1 MSEPSTPLMRQYSAI
16 KKEHP
21 NALLFFRLGDFYEL
35 FFDDAILA
43 ARELQ
48 ITLTSRN
55 KEKGVNIPMCG
66 VPYHA
71 AEGYIAKLIRRGFKV
86 AVCEQVEDPRLA
98 TKLVRRE
105 VTRVVTP
112 GTAADSSLNAEE
124 NNFLAAVATVG
135 DRVGFAALDLSTGEF
150 RATEFAGE
158 SAGRRIQEELE
169 QLRPKEMLY
178 GSSAPLLEH
187 ASSTQLGSFATL
199 NGRDTPHS
207 TGTAPVARI
216 SGFGWAETPLDDWI
230 FAPDHAIPLVENH
243 FGVLSLEGFGL
254 AGKQAAAS
262 AAGAILYYIRSTQRG
277 TLDHVDR
284 IGFYERQ
291 NCLVLDAVTVRNL
304 ELIEPLFAGTDAGVT
319 LIRCLDAT
327 ITPMGKRLLRMWML
341 RPSLDRTE
349 IEARL
354 DAVDVQ
360 VKDIVGREELRRSLD
375 GILDLERLL
384 SRVTLETANPRDVLA
399 LGASL
404 GKLPKVRG
412 VLAGLLAP
420 RLAMLHAAI
429 DELGDLRGKIES
441 MLAPEPPLTLNDGG
455 VIAAGIDKDLDE
467 LRDLSH
473 NSKQYLAQV
482 ETRERERT
490 GIGSLKVKF
499 NSIFGYYIEISKAN
513 LHHAPTDYERKQTLV
528 NAERFTT
535 PELKEYESK
544 ILDAQEKIV
553 EIERRL
559 FAELR
564 SAIAAEAKRIRQ
576 TALALAE
583 VDVLGSL
590 AHIAALRNYCR
601 PKFEADNSDQTAD
614 LEIVEGRHP
623 VIELQEMTIGNDRF
637 VPNDL
642 FLNSKTHN
650 IVVLTGP
657 NMGGKS
663 TYLRQ
668 AALIV
673 IMAQMGSFVPARS
686 VRMGIVDRVFTR
698 IGASDNVARGR
709 STFMVEMTETAAI
722 LHTATPRSLIL
733 LDEVGRGT
741 STYDGLAIAWAAVE
755 YLHARVRAKTL
766 FATHYFE
773 LTELAEQLS
782 GVKNY
787 HVSVKETGGSVVFLR
802 RVEPGAA
809 DRSYGI
815 EVAKLAGLPNE
826 VVVRAREVLAEHE
839 SSEHRL
845 SGHLTP
851 GSAPERP
858 AQLTIFTPLSQPV
871 LEKLREADLDRMTP
885 LEALNLLAELKK
897 ADWQKRWQRRTQLIH
912 ASGQLLIVG
921 FDGTEMS
928 PRLASLLAKIAPAG
942 VILFARNIK
951 GVEQT
956 HTLLRECQKCVAM
969 PLFTCV
975 DLEGGTVDRFR
986 NVLGT
991 APSPAEVFATGS
1003 RALYRKHGRVIG
1015 ENCRA
1020 LGFNVDFAPVLDLA
1034 FAASRSVMSSRAVSD
1049 DPKQVVVYARE
1060 FLQGLRDAG
1069 VLGCGKHFPWAG

>member
-1 MSEPSTPLMRQYSAI
+1 MSEPSTPLMRQYAAI

-35 FFDDAILA
+35 FFDDAVLA

-55 KEKGVNIPMCG
+55 KEKGVAIPMCG

-71 AEGYIAKLIRRGFKV
+71 AEGYISKLIRRGFKV
-86 AVCEQVEDPRLA
+86 AVCEQVEDARLA

-112 GTAADSSLNAEE
+112 GTAADSSLNADE

-158 SAGRRIQEELE
+158 LAGRRIQEELE

-178 GSSAPLLEH
+178 GSSAPLFETR
-187 ASSTQLGSFATL
+187 S
-199 NGRDTPHS
+199 NGE
-207 TGTAPVARI
+207 TGAPARPVAEHSATRAPAR
-216 SGFGWAETPLDDWI
+216 STNGWAETPLDDWI
-230 FAPDHAIPLVENH
+230 FAPDHAIPLLENH

-254 AGKQAAAS
+254 AGKPAAAS

-319 LIRCLDAT
+319 LFRCMDAT
-327 ITPMGKRLLRMWML
+327 VTPMGKRLLRTWML
-341 RPSLDRTE
+341 RPSLDPSE
-349 IEARL
+349 INGRL
-354 DAVDVQ
+354 DSVEVQ
-360 VKDIVGREELRRSLD
+360 VKDTVRREELRRSLD

-399 LGASL
+399 LAASL
-404 GKLPKVRG
+404 ARIPKVRT
-412 VLAGLLAP
+412 VLAGLSAS
-420 RLAMLHAAI
+420 RLGTLHIAV
-429 DELGDLRGKIES
+429 DELGDLREKIDRT
-441 MLAPEPPLTLNDGG
+441 LVPEPPLTLSDGG
-455 VIAAGIDKDLDE
+455 VIAAGVDKDLDE
-467 LRDLSH
+467 LRDLSR

-513 LHHAPTDYERKQTLV
+513 LHLSPADYERKQTLV

-583 VDVLGSL
+583 VDVLGCL
-590 AHIAALRNYCR
+590 AHIAALRDYCR
-601 PKFEADNSDQTAD
+601 PRFDEAEKAEDVGD

-623 VIELQEMTIGNDRF
+623 VIELQELAAGSERF
-637 VPNDL
+637 VPNEL
-642 FLNSKTHN
+642 FLDAATHN

-673 IMAQMGSFVPARS
+673 IMAQMGSFVPARA

-698 IGASDNVARGR
+698 IGASDNLARGR

-722 LHTATPRSLIL
+722 LHTATARSLIL

-741 STYDGLAIAWAAVE
+741 STYDGLAIAWAAIE

-839 SSEHRL
+839 SAEHRL
-845 SGHLTP
+845 SSHLTP
-851 GSAPERP
+851 GSSTEPERP
-858 AQLTIFTPLSQPV
+858 TQLTIFTPLSQPV
-871 LEKLREADLDRMTP
+871 LEKLREVDLDRLTP
-885 LEALNLLAELKK
+885 LEALNLLAELKRQI
-897 ADWQKRWQRRTQLIH
+897 D
-912 ASGQLLIVG
+912 
-921 FDGTEMS
+921 
-928 PRLASLLAKIAPAG
+928 
-942 VILFARNIK
+942 
-951 GVEQT
+951 
-956 HTLLRECQKCVAM
+956 
-969 PLFTCV
+969 
-975 DLEGGTVDRFR
+975 
-986 NVLGT
+986 
-991 APSPAEVFATGS
+991 
-1003 RALYRKHGRVIG
+1003 
-1015 ENCRA
+1015 
-1020 LGFNVDFAPVLDLA
+1020 
-1034 FAASRSVMSSRAVSD
+1034 
-1049 DPKQVVVYARE
+1049 
-1060 FLQGLRDAG
+1060 
-1069 VLGCGKHFPWAG
+1069 

>member
-35 FFDDAILA
+35 FFDDAVLA

-55 KEKGVNIPMCG
+55 KEKGAAIPMCG

-71 AEGYIAKLIRRGFKV
+71 AESYISKLIRRGFKV
-86 AVCEQVEDPRLA
+86 AVCEQVEDARLA

-112 GTAADSSLNAEE
+112 GTAADSSLNPEE
-124 NNFLAAVATVG
+124 NNFLAAVATVA

-178 GSSAPLLEH
+178 GSSAPLLERS
-187 ASSTQLGSFATL
+187 AGGQLGSSAAPD
-199 NGRDTPHS
+199 GRVARPH
-207 TGTAPVARI
+207 TDTAPIARV
-216 SGFGWAETPLDDWI
+216 SGSGWAETPLDDWI
-230 FAPDHAIPLVENH
+230 FAPDHAIPLLENH

-254 AGKQAAAS
+254 AGKPAAAS

-319 LIRCLDAT
+319 LFRCMDAT
-327 ITPMGKRLLRMWML
+327 VTPMGKRLLRTWML
-341 RPSLDRTE
+341 RPSLDPSE
-349 IEARL
+349 INGRL
-354 DAVDVQ
+354 DSVEVQ
-360 VKDIVGREELRRSLD
+360 VKDTVRREELRRALD

-399 LGASL
+399 LAASL
-404 GKLPKVRG
+404 ARIPRVRA
-412 VLAGLLAP
+412 VLAGLSAS
-420 RLAMLHAAI
+420 RLGALHIAI
-429 DELGDLRGKIES
+429 DELGDLREKIDGT
-441 MLAPEPPLTLNDGG
+441 LVPEPPLTLSDGG
-455 VIAAGIDKDLDE
+455 VIAAGVDKDLDE
-467 LRDLSH
+467 LRDLSR

-513 LHHAPTDYERKQTLV
+513 LHLSPADYERKQTLV

-559 FAELR
+559 FAELS
-564 SAIAAEAKRIRQ
+564 SAVAAEAKRIRQ

-583 VDVLGSL
+583 VDVLGCL

-601 PKFEADNSDQTAD
+601 PHVDEAEKAEDVGD

-623 VIELQEMTIGNDRF
+623 VIELQELAAGSERF
-637 VPNDL
+637 VPNEL
-642 FLNSKTHN
+642 FLDSSTHN

-673 IMAQMGSFVPARS
+673 IMAQMGSFVPARA

-698 IGASDNVARGR
+698 IGASDNLARGR

-722 LHTATPRSLIL
+722 LHTATARSLIL

-741 STYDGLAIAWAAVE
+741 STYDGLAIAWAAIE
-755 YLHARVRAKTL
+755 YLHARVHAKTL

-839 SSEHRL
+839 SAEHRL

-851 GSAPERP
+851 GSSTEPERP
-858 AQLTIFTPLSQPV
+858 TQLTIFTPLSQPV
-871 LEKLREADLDRMTP
+871 LEKLREVDLDRLTP
-885 LEALNLLAELKK
+885 LEALNLLSELKK
-897 ADWQKRWQRRTQLIH
+897 EI
-912 ASGQLLIVG
+912 
-921 FDGTEMS
+921 
-928 PRLASLLAKIAPAG
+928 
-942 VILFARNIK
+942 
-951 GVEQT
+951 
-956 HTLLRECQKCVAM
+956 
-969 PLFTCV
+969 
-975 DLEGGTVDRFR
+975 
-986 NVLGT
+986 
-991 APSPAEVFATGS
+991 
-1003 RALYRKHGRVIG
+1003 
-1015 ENCRA
+1015 
-1020 LGFNVDFAPVLDLA
+1020 
-1034 FAASRSVMSSRAVSD
+1034 
-1049 DPKQVVVYARE
+1049 
-1060 FLQGLRDAG
+1060 
-1069 VLGCGKHFPWAG
+1069 

>member
-1 MSEPSTPLMRQYSAI
+1 MRTGSIASYKIRDYKITNSSMSEFSTPLMRQYAAI

-35 FFDDAILA
+35 FFDDAVLA

-55 KEKGVNIPMCG
+55 KEKGVEIPMCG

-71 AEGYIAKLIRRGFKV
+71 AESYISKLIRRGFKV
-86 AVCEQVEDPRLA
+86 AVCEQIEDPRLA
-98 TKLVRRE
+98 KKLVRRE

-135 DRVGFAALDLSTGEF
+135 DRAGFAALDLSTGEF
-150 RATEFAGE
+150 RATEFVGD
-158 SAGRRIQEELE
+158 SAARRIQEELE
-169 QLRPKEMLY
+169 QLRPKEVLY
-178 GSSAPLLEH
+178 GSSAPLFEKR
-187 ASSTQLGSFATL
+187 ANAEIRDITGSSQ
-199 NGRDTPHS
+199 PQVS
-207 TGTAPVARI
+207 TGATTGPAPVRSAN
-216 SGFGWAETPLDDWI
+216 GLAETPLDDWI
-230 FAPDHAIPLVENH
+230 FAPDHAIPLLENH

-277 TLDHVDR
+277 RLDHVDR
-284 IGFYERQ
+284 IGFYEHQ

-304 ELIEPLFAGTDAGVT
+304 ELIEPLFAGTDSGVT
-319 LIRCLDAT
+319 LFRCLDAT
-327 ITPMGKRLLRMWML
+327 VTPMGKRLLRTWML
-341 RPSLDRTE
+341 RPSLDRGE
-349 IEARL
+349 INGRQ
-354 DAVDVQ
+354 DAVEVQ
-360 VKDIVGREELRRSLD
+360 VKDTLRREELRRSLD

-399 LGASL
+399 LSASL
-404 GKLPKVRG
+404 ARIPKVRTA
-412 VLAGLLAP
+412 LAGLPAQ
-420 RLAMLHAAI
+420 RLSSLHSAI
-429 DELGDLRGKIES
+429 DELADLRERIDRT
-441 MLAPEPPLTLNDGG
+441 LVPEPPLTLSDGG
-455 VIAAGIDKDLDE
+455 VIAADVDKDLDE
-467 LRDLSH
+467 LRDLSR

-513 LHHAPTDYERKQTLV
+513 LHLSPADYERKQTLV

-583 VDVLGSL
+583 VDVLGCL

-601 PKFEADNSDQTAD
+601 PRFEADNAEHAGD

-623 VIELQEMTIGNDRF
+623 VIELQELAARSERF

-642 FLNSKTHN
+642 FLNSSPQNKPQNASHN
-650 IVVLTGP
+650 IIVLTGP

-673 IMAQMGSFVPARS
+673 IMAQMGSFVPARAA
-686 VRMGIVDRVFTR
+686 RLGIVDRVFTR

-722 LHTATPRSLIL
+722 LHTATARSLIL

-755 YLHARVRAKTL
+755 YLHAKVRAKTL

-773 LTELAEQLS
+773 LTELAEQLN

-787 HVSVKETGGSVVFLR
+787 HVSVKEAGGSVVFLR

-826 VVVRAREVLAEHE
+826 VIVRAREVLAEHE
-839 SSEHRL
+839 SSERRL
-845 SGHLTP
+845 SDHLTP
-851 GSAPERP
+851 GASAEPERP
-858 AQLTIFTPLSQPV
+858 TQLTIFTPLSQPV
-871 LEKLREADLDRMTP
+871 LEKLREVDLNRLTP
-885 LEALNLLAELKK
+885 LEALNLLAELKRQI
-897 ADWQKRWQRRTQLIH
+897 D
-912 ASGQLLIVG
+912 
-921 FDGTEMS
+921 
-928 PRLASLLAKIAPAG
+928 
-942 VILFARNIK
+942 
-951 GVEQT
+951 
-956 HTLLRECQKCVAM
+956 
-969 PLFTCV
+969 
-975 DLEGGTVDRFR
+975 
-986 NVLGT
+986 
-991 APSPAEVFATGS
+991 
-1003 RALYRKHGRVIG
+1003 
-1015 ENCRA
+1015 
-1020 LGFNVDFAPVLDLA
+1020 
-1034 FAASRSVMSSRAVSD
+1034 
-1049 DPKQVVVYARE
+1049 
-1060 FLQGLRDAG
+1060 
-1069 VLGCGKHFPWAG
+1069 